1 MAKPPPLAPAA
12 APLPLVPAAAPP
24 QEGRLRL
31 RTLVLIRWI
40 ALFGQATTLAV
51 VYFGLGY
58 MIPFVPAMTVIAA
71 SGALNVVISIA
82 RPTATWVSDREAFW
96 NLCFD
101 LVLLAALLCL
111 TGGLQNPFSILI
123 LAPVVISGWA
133 LSRRSTLILSAMAVA
148 LVSFLAVWHLPLPW
162 PRSGILL
169 SPTYIAGVWAA
180 LVIAVVFIASYV
192 SSVAQET
199 QRMSQALAATQLALA
214 REQQR
219 SALGGLAAA
228 AALELGTPL
237 GTIAV
242 VARELQRELPEDS
255 PLREDVNLL
264 HAESLRC
271 RSILAG
277 LAERPAS
284 DDGSP
289 YHHLP
294 MVALVE
300 AAAAPHQRDG
310 VDLEIT
316 ATPAVDSAAPQP
328 TVTRNA
334 EVLHGVGTLIQNAVQ
349 FARRRVQVELTWD
362 EESVMLRIADDGPGF
377 DLTVLSR
384 IGEPYYSTG
393 ARARRRGEEQHMGLG
408 IFIAQTLLAHHG
420 ATLEI
425 SNDPAGGAV
434 VEIRWPRSSLE
445 VAGGPERDDTAPAG
459 GQAGGQAGGPSG
471 DRTTPLGKTEQA

>member
-1 MAKPPPLAPAA
+1 MASVPTSAPA
-12 APLPLVPAAAPP
+12 PAPP
-24 QEGRLRL
+24 QDGRLRL

-40 ALFGQATTLAV
+40 ALIGQATAVAV
-51 VYFGLGY
+51 VHFGLGY
-58 MIPFVPAMTVIAA
+58 EIPFIPAMAVITV
-71 SGALNVVISIA
+71 SGGLNVVISIA
-82 RPTATWVSDREAFW
+82 RPTATWASDREAFW

-133 LSRRSTLILSAMAVA
+133 LSRRSTLILSALAVA
-148 LVSFLAVWHLPLPW
+148 SVSFLALWYLPLPW
-162 PRSGILL
+162 PHAGILL
-169 SPTYIAGVWAA
+169 SPVYIAGVWAA
-180 LVIAVVFIASYV
+180 LVTAVIFIASYV
-192 SSVAQET
+192 SSVATET
-199 QRMSQALAATQLALA
+199 QRMSQALAATQMALA
-214 REQQR
+214 REQQL

-228 AALELGTPL
+228 AAHELGTPL

-255 PLREDVNLL
+255 PLREDVELL

-277 LAERPAS
+277 LAERPQG

-289 YHHLP
+289 YHQLP

-300 AAAAPHQRDG
+300 AAAAPHQREG
-310 VDLEIT
+310 VEIRIT
-316 ATPAVDSAAPQP
+316 AGPAVDSAAPQP

-349 FARRRVQVELTWD
+349 FARRQVQVDLTWD

-384 IGEPYYSTG
+384 LGEPYYSTG
-393 ARARRRGEEQHMGLG
+393 ARARRRGDNQHMGLG

-420 ATLEI
+420 ASLDF
-425 SNDPAGGAV
+425 SNDVVGGAV
-434 VEIRWPRSSLE
+434 VEIRWPRGSLE
-445 VAGGPERDDTAPAG
+445 VVGATQTDRRSLRPAEAAKTRTA
-459 GQAGGQAGGPSG
+459 
-471 DRTTPLGKTEQA
+471 

>member
-1 MAKPPPLAPAA
+1 MARTQTPTP
-12 APLPLVPAAAPP
+12 VPAPAPP
-24 QEGRLRL
+24 QDGRLRL

-40 ALFGQATTLAV
+40 ALIGQATTLAV

-58 MIPFVPAMTVIAA
+58 AIPFIPAMAVIAA
-71 SGALNVVISIA
+71 SGALNVVIAIA
-82 RPTATWVSDREAFW
+82 RPTTIWVSDREAFW

-111 TGGLQNPFSILI
+111 TGGLQNPFSMLI

-133 LSRRSTLILSAMAVA
+133 LSRRSTLGLSALAVA
-148 LVSFLAVWHLPLPW
+148 AASFLAFWHLPLPW
-162 PRSGILL
+162 PQAGILL
-169 SPTYIAGVWAA
+169 SPVYIAGVWAA
-180 LVIAVVFIASYV
+180 LVIAVIFIASYV
-192 SSVAQET
+192 SSVAIES
-199 QRMSQALAATQLALA
+199 QRMSRALAATQLALA
-214 REQQR
+214 REQQL

-228 AALELGTPL
+228 AAHELGTPL

-255 PLREDVNLL
+255 PLREDVELL

-271 RSILAG
+271 RAILAG
-277 LAERPAS
+277 LAERPEG

-289 YHHLP
+289 YHQLP

-300 AAAAPHQRDG
+300 AAAAPHRREG
-310 VDLEIT
+310 VEIEIT
-316 ATPAVDSAAPQP
+316 AGPAVDSTATQP

-349 FARRRVQVELTWD
+349 FARRRVQVDLTWD

-384 IGEPYYSTG
+384 LGEPYYSTG

-420 ATLEI
+420 ATLEF
-425 SNDPAGGAV
+425 SNDLAGSEGSGGAV
-434 VEIRWPRSSLE
+434 VEIRWPRASLE
-445 VAGGPERDDTAPAG
+445 VAAPAERDAALPRGSAAAGTA
-459 GQAGGQAGGPSG
+459 
-471 DRTTPLGKTEQA
+471 

>member
-1 MAKPPPLAPAA
+1 MAKSHPLAPAA
-12 APLPLVPAAAPP
+12 APP
-24 QEGRLRL
+24 QDGRLRL

-40 ALFGQATTLAV
+40 ALFGQAITLAV

-58 MIPFVPAMTVIAA
+58 GIPFIPAMAVIAA

-123 LAPVVISGWA
+123 LAPVVISGWT

-148 LVSFLAVWHLPLPW
+148 LVSFLGLWYLPLPW
-162 PRSGILL
+162 PQSGILL
-169 SPTYIAGVWAA
+169 SPIYIAGVWVA
-180 LVIAVVFIASYV
+180 LVIAVIFIASYV
-192 SSVAQET
+192 SSVAKES
-199 QRMSQALAATQLALA
+199 QRMSQALAATQMALA
-214 REQQR
+214 REQQL

-228 AALELGTPL
+228 AAHELGTPL

-255 PLREDVNLL
+255 PLRDDVELL

-277 LAERPAS
+277 LAERPAG
-284 DDGSP
+284 DGGSP
-289 YHHLP
+289 YHQLP

-300 AAAAPHQRDG
+300 AAAAPHRRDG

-316 ATPAVDSAAPQP
+316 AAPAVDSTAPQP

-349 FARRRVQVELTWD
+349 FARRRVQVDLTWD

-384 IGEPYYSTG
+384 LGEPYYSTG
-393 ARARRRGEEQHMGLG
+393 ARARQRGKDDHMGLG

-420 ATLEI
+420 ASLDF
-425 SNDPAGGAV
+425 SNDVGSNGAGGGAV
-434 VEIRWPRSSLE
+434 AEIRWPRGSLE
-445 VAGGPERDDTAPAG
+445 VAAAQAPGRRSPRPEESLTKRTA
-459 GQAGGQAGGPSG
+459 
-471 DRTTPLGKTEQA
+471 

>member
-1 MAKPPPLAPAA
+1 MAETHTLDPGRTPGAA
-12 APLPLVPAAAPP
+12 AT
-24 QEGRLRL
+24 QQGRLRL

-40 ALFGQATTLAV
+40 ALLGQATSLAV

-58 MIPFVPAMTVIAA
+58 AIPFIPAMAVIAV
-71 SGALNVVISIA
+71 SGALNVVITLA
-82 RPTATWVSDREAFW
+82 RPTATWASDREAFW

-133 LSRRSTLILSAMAVA
+133 LSRRSTLTLSAMAVCLA
-148 LVSFLAVWHLPLPW
+148 SFLALWYLPLPW
-162 PRSGILL
+162 PEPGILL
-169 SPTYIAGVWAA
+169 SPTYIAGVWTA
-180 LVIAVVFIASYV
+180 LVVAVVFIASYV
-192 SSVAQET
+192 SSIAQES
-199 QRMSQALAATQLALA
+199 QRMSQALAASQLALA
-214 REQQR
+214 REQQL

-228 AALELGTPL
+228 AAHELGTPL

-242 VARELQRELPEDS
+242 VARELQRELSADS
-255 PLREDVNLL
+255 PLREDVELL

-277 LAERPAS
+277 LAERPAG

-289 YHHLP
+289 YHQLP

-300 AAAAPHQRDG
+300 AAAAPHRREG
-310 VDLEIT
+310 VELEIT
-316 ATPAVDSAAPQP
+316 AAPAVDSSAPQP

-349 FARRRVQVELTWD
+349 FARHRVLVELTWD

-377 DLTVLSR
+377 DVTVLSR
-384 IGEPYYSTG
+384 LGEPYYSTG
-393 ARARRRGEEQHMGLG
+393 GRARRRGGEQHMGLG
-408 IFIAQTLLAHHG
+408 IFIARTLLAHHG
-420 ATLEI
+420 ATLEF
-425 SNDPAGGAV
+425 SNDVAGGAV

-445 VAGGPERDDTAPAG
+445 VAPPAG
-459 GQAGGQAGGPSG
+459 RS
-471 DRTTPLGKTEQA
+471 TTAAAPGAEPAAVEVSSRGAALTRETKKA

>member
-1 MAKPPPLAPAA
+1 LLAVANASPTSAPA
-12 APLPLVPAAAPP
+12 PT
-24 QEGRLRL
+24 QNGRLRL

-40 ALFGQATTLAV
+40 ALIGQATAVVV
-51 VYFGLGY
+51 VYFALGY
-58 MIPFVPAMTVIAA
+58 AIPLIPAMAVIAA

-82 RPTATWVSDREAFW
+82 RPTATWVSDREALW

-133 LSRRSTLILSAMAVA
+133 LSRRSTLILTALAVA
-148 LVSFLAVWHLPLPW
+148 LASFLAVWYLPLPW
-162 PRSGILL
+162 PHSGILL
-169 SPTYIAGVWAA
+169 SPIYIAGVWAA
-180 LVIAVVFIASYV
+180 LVTAVVFIAAYV
-192 SSVAQET
+192 SSVAKEN

-214 REQQR
+214 REQQL

-228 AALELGTPL
+228 AAHELGTPL

-242 VARELQRELPEDS
+242 VARELQRELPDGS
-255 PLREDVNLL
+255 PLREDVELL

-277 LAERPAS
+277 LAERPEG

-289 YHHLP
+289 YHQLP

-300 AAAAPHQRDG
+300 AAATPHRREG
-310 VDLEIT
+310 VEIEIT
-316 ATPAVDSAAPQP
+316 AGPAVDSSAPQP

-349 FARRRVQVELTWD
+349 FARRRVQVDLTWD

-377 DLTVLSR
+377 DVTVLSR

-408 IFIAQTLLAHHG
+408 IFIARTLLAHHG
-420 ATLEI
+420 ASLEF
-425 SNDPAGGAV
+425 SNELSGGAV

-445 VAGGPERDDTAPAG
+445 VAGPAQKSRSG
-459 GQAGGQAGGPSG
+459 GRAEQSM
-471 DRTTPLGKTEQA
+471 TTGTP

>member
-1 MAKPPPLAPAA
+1 MAKPPPLAPSA
-12 APLPLVPAAAPP
+12 APLPLAPAAAPP

-40 ALFGQATTLAV
+40 ALFGQAISLAV

-58 MIPFVPAMTVIAA
+58 QIPFVPAIAVIAA

-82 RPTATWVSDREAFW
+82 RPTSTWVSDREAFW

-101 LVLLAALLCL
+101 LLLLAALLCL

-133 LSRRSTLILSAMAVA
+133 LTRRSTMVLSGLAVA
-148 LVSFLAVWHLPLPW
+148 SVSFLAVWHLPLPW
-162 PRSGILL
+162 PQAGILL
-169 SPTYIAGVWAA
+169 SPTYIAGVWTA

-192 SSVAQET
+192 SSVAQEI
-199 QRMSQALAATQLALA
+199 QRMSQALAATQLALS
-214 REQQR
+214 REQQL

-228 AALELGTPL
+228 AAHELGTPL

-255 PLREDVNLL
+255 PLREDVELL

-277 LAERPAS
+277 LAERPES

-289 YHHLP
+289 YHQLP

-300 AAAAPHQRDG
+300 AAAAPHQREG
-310 VDLEIT
+310 VELEIT
-316 ATPAVDSAAPQP
+316 AAPAEDSSAPQP
-328 TVTRNA
+328 TGTRNA
-334 EVLHGVGTLIQNAVQ
+334 EV
-349 FARRRVQVELTWD
+349 
-362 EESVMLRIADDGPGF
+362 
-377 DLTVLSR
+377 
-384 IGEPYYSTG
+384 
-393 ARARRRGEEQHMGLG
+393 
-408 IFIAQTLLAHHG
+408 
-420 ATLEI
+420 
-425 SNDPAGGAV
+425 
-434 VEIRWPRSSLE
+434 
-445 VAGGPERDDTAPAG
+445 
-459 GQAGGQAGGPSG
+459 
-471 DRTTPLGKTEQA
+471 

>member
-1 MAKPPPLAPAA
+1 MPMASVPPFP
-12 APLPLVPAAAPP
+12 PAAAPP
-24 QEGRLRL
+24 QDGRLRL

-40 ALFGQATTLAV
+40 ALIGQATAVAV
-51 VYFGLGY
+51 VQFGLGY
-58 MIPFVPAMTVIAA
+58 EIPFIPAMAVIAV

-82 RPTATWVSDREAFW
+82 RPTATWASDREAFW

-101 LVLLAALLCL
+101 LALLAALLCL

-133 LSRRSTLILSAMAVA
+133 LSRRSTLMLSALAVA
-148 LVSFLAVWHLPLPW
+148 LVSFLAIWYLPLPW
-162 PRSGILL
+162 PHGGILL
-169 SPTYIAGVWAA
+169 SPVYIAGVWAA
-180 LVIAVVFIASYV
+180 LVTAVVFIASYV
-192 SSVAQET
+192 SSVATET
-199 QRMSQALAATQLALA
+199 QRMSQALAATQMALA
-214 REQQR
+214 REQQL

-228 AALELGTPL
+228 AAHELGTPL

-255 PLREDVNLL
+255 PLREDVDLL

-271 RSILAG
+271 RAILAS
-277 LAERPAS
+277 LAERPTG

-289 YHHLP
+289 YHQLP

-300 AAAAPHQRDG
+300 AAAGPHQREG
-310 VDLEIT
+310 VEIELT
-316 ATPAVDSAAPQP
+316 AGPAVDSTAPQP

-349 FARRRVQVELTWD
+349 FARHHVHVDLTWD

-384 IGEPYYSTG
+384 LGEPYYSTG
-393 ARARRRGEEQHMGLG
+393 ARARRRGGSQHMGLG

-420 ATLEI
+420 ASLDF
-425 SNDPAGGAV
+425 SNDVGGGAV
-434 VEIRWPRSSLE
+434 VEIRWPRGSLE
-445 VAGGPERDDTAPAG
+445 VTGAPPKG
-459 GQAGGQAGGPSG
+459 L
-471 DRTTPLGKTEQA
+471 TTPQQGEAVKAGTA

>member
-1 MAKPPPLAPAA
+1 MAKPQAPRSAPLLAP
-12 APLPLVPAAAPP
+12 VTAPP

-40 ALFGQATTLAV
+40 ALIGQATTLAV

-58 MIPFVPAMTVIAA
+58 DFPFIPAMSIIAA

-82 RPTATWVSDREAFW
+82 RPTAVWVSDREAFW

-111 TGGLQNPFSILI
+111 TGGLQNPFCILI

-133 LSRRSTLILSAMAVA
+133 LTRRSTLILSAMAVA
-148 LVSFLAVWHLPLPW
+148 LVSFLAVWYQPLPW
-162 PRSGILL
+162 PQSGILL
-169 SPTYIAGVWAA
+169 SPVYIAGVWAA

-192 SSVAQET
+192 SSVAREIH
-199 QRMSQALAATQLALA
+199 RMAQALAATQMALA
-214 REQQR
+214 REQQL

-228 AALELGTPL
+228 AAHELGTPL

-242 VARELQRELPEDS
+242 VARELQRDLPEGS
-255 PLREDVNLL
+255 PLREDVDLL

-277 LAERPAS
+277 LAERPAG
-284 DDGSP
+284 DGGSP
-289 YHHLP
+289 YHQLP

-300 AAAAPHQRDG
+300 AAAAPHRRDG
-310 VDLEIT
+310 VELQIT
-316 ATPAVDSAAPQP
+316 AAPAVDSSAAQP
-328 TVTRNA
+328 TVARNA

-349 FARRRVQVELTWD
+349 FARHLVQVELTWD
-362 EESVMLRIADDGPGF
+362 EESVMLRIADDGTGF

-384 IGEPYYSTG
+384 LGEPYYSTG
-393 ARARRRGEEQHMGLG
+393 ARARRRGEDQHMGLG

-420 ATLEI
+420 ASLDF
-425 SNDPAGGAV
+425 SNDVGGGAV
-434 VEIRWPRSSLE
+434 VEVRWPRASLE
-445 VAGGPERDDTAPAG
+445 VAGAGAPEGATAQG
-459 GQAGGQAGGPSG
+459 GHGM
-471 DRTTPLGKTEQA
+471 TTRMA

>member
-1 MAKPPPLAPAA
+1 MPPR
-12 APLPLVPAAAPP
+12 
-24 QEGRLRL
+24 EGRLRL

-40 ALFGQATTLAV
+40 ALIGQGITLAV

-58 MIPFVPAMTVIAA
+58 AIPFVPAMAVIAA
-71 SGALNVVISIA
+71 SGALNVMISIA

-123 LAPVVISGWA
+123 LAPVVISGWT

-162 PRSGILL
+162 PQSGILL
-169 SPTYIAGVWAA
+169 SPIYIAGVWTA
-180 LVIAVVFIASYV
+180 LVIAVIFIASYV
-192 SSVAQET
+192 SSVAKES

-214 REQQR
+214 REQQL

-228 AALELGTPL
+228 AAHELGTPL

-242 VARELQRELPEDS
+242 VARELQRELPEGS
-255 PLREDVNLL
+255 PLREDVELL

-277 LAERPAS
+277 LAERPEG

-289 YHHLP
+289 YHQLP

-300 AAAAPHQRDG
+300 AAAAPHRRDG
-310 VDLEIT
+310 VEIEIT
-316 ATPAVDSAAPQP
+316 AGPAVDSAAAQP

-349 FARRRVQVELTWD
+349 FARHRVQIDLTWD

-377 DLTVLSR
+377 DVTVLSR

-393 ARARRRGEEQHMGLG
+393 ARARRRGEDQHMGLG

-420 ATLEI
+420 ASVEF
-425 SNDPAGGAV
+425 SNEVTGGAV
-434 VEIRWPRSSLE
+434 AELRWPRSSLE
-445 VAGGPERDDTAPAG
+445 VAAAPQQDRRVPRQDDSMKGGTA
-459 GQAGGQAGGPSG
+459 
-471 DRTTPLGKTEQA
+471 

>member
-1 MAKPPPLAPAA
+1 MASLSTPAP
-12 APLPLVPAAAPP
+12 VPAVP
-24 QEGRLRL
+24 QDGRLRL
-31 RTLVLIRWI
+31 RTLVLLRWI

-51 VYFGLGY
+51 VYFGLDY
-58 MIPFVPAMTVIAA
+58 PVPFIPAMAVIAA

-82 RPTATWVSDREAFW
+82 RPTTIWVSDREAFW
-96 NLCFD
+96 NLGFD

-133 LSRRSTLILSAMAVA
+133 LTRRSTFILSAMAVA
-148 LVSFLAVWHLPLPW
+148 LVSFLAVWYLPLPW
-162 PRSGILL
+162 PDSGILL
-169 SPTYIAGVWAA
+169 SPIYIAGVWAA

-192 SSVAQET
+192 SSVALET

-214 REQQR
+214 REQQL

-228 AALELGTPL
+228 AAHELGTPL

-242 VARELQRELPEDS
+242 VARELQRELPPDS
-255 PLREDVNLL
+255 PLRDDIELL

-277 LAERPAS
+277 LAERPEG

-294 MVALVE
+294 MAALVE
-300 AAAAPHQRDG
+300 AAAAPHRRDG
-310 VDLEIT
+310 VEIEIT
-316 ATPAVDSAAPQP
+316 AGPAIDSAAPQP
-328 TVTRNA
+328 TVARNA

-349 FARRRVQVELTWD
+349 FARSRVQVDLTWD

-377 DLTVLSR
+377 DLTILSR

-420 ATLEI
+420 ASLEF
-425 SNDPAGGAV
+425 SNDVAGGAV
-434 VEIRWPRSSLE
+434 VEIRWPRSGLE
-445 VAGGPERDDTAPAG
+445 VSKDVTKNSTGPRTEAGNLRAG
-459 GQAGGQAGGPSG
+459 AV
-471 DRTTPLGKTEQA
+471 

>member
-1 MAKPPPLAPAA
+1 MAKPQAPRSASRLAPAT
-12 APLPLVPAAAPP
+12 APP
-24 QEGRLRL
+24 QGGRLRL

-40 ALFGQATTLAV
+40 ALIGQATTLAV

-58 MIPFVPAMTVIAA
+58 EIPFIPAMSVIAA

-82 RPTATWVSDREAFW
+82 RPTAVWVSDREAFW

-133 LSRRSTLILSAMAVA
+133 LTRRSTLVLSAMAVA
-148 LVSFLAVWHLPLPW
+148 LVSFLAVFYLPLPW
-162 PRSGILL
+162 PQSGILL
-169 SPTYIAGVWAA
+169 SPIYIAGVWAA

-192 SSVAQET
+192 SSVAREIH
-199 QRMSQALAATQLALA
+199 RMSQALAATQMALA
-214 REQQR
+214 REQQL

-228 AALELGTPL
+228 AAHELGTPL

-242 VARELQRELPEDS
+242 VARELQHELAEDS
-255 PLREDVNLL
+255 PLREDVELL

-277 LAERPAS
+277 LAERPAR

-289 YHHLP
+289 YHQIP

-300 AAAAPHQRDG
+300 AAAAPHRRDG
-310 VDLEIT
+310 VELEIT
-316 ATPAVDSAAPQP
+316 AAPAVDSSAAQP

-349 FARRRVQVELTWD
+349 FARHLVLVDLTWD

-384 IGEPYYSTG
+384 LGEPYYSTG
-393 ARARRRGEEQHMGLG
+393 ARARRRGEDQHMGLG
-408 IFIAQTLLAHHG
+408 IFIARTLLAHQG
-420 ATLEI
+420 ASLDF
-425 SNDPAGGAV
+425 SNDLAGPEGVGGAV
-434 VEIRWPRSSLE
+434 VEVRWPRASLE
-445 VAGGPERDDTAPAG
+445 VAGAPALKDAAGQG
-459 GQAGGQAGGPSG
+459 GLNMTT
-471 DRTTPLGKTEQA
+471 RTV

>member
-1 MAKPPPLAPAA
+1 MAKPSSLAPAA
-12 APLPLVPAAAPP
+12 APLPLAPAGAPP

-40 ALFGQATTLAV
+40 ALFGQATSLAV

-58 MIPFVPAMTVIAA
+58 EIPFIPAMAVIAA

-82 RPTATWVSDREAFW
+82 RPTLTWVSDREAFW

-101 LVLLAALLCL
+101 LVLLTALLCL

-133 LSRRSTLILSAMAVA
+133 LSRRSTFVLSAMAIA
-148 LVSFLAVWHLPLPW
+148 LVSFLGLWYLPLPW
-162 PRSGILL
+162 AESGILL
-169 SPTYIAGVWAA
+169 SPTYIAGVWTA
-180 LVIAVVFIASYV
+180 LVIAVIFIASYV
-192 SSVAQET
+192 SSVAQEI
-199 QRMSQALAATQLALA
+199 QRMSQALAATQMALA
-214 REQQR
+214 REQQL

-228 AALELGTPL
+228 AAHELGTPL

-242 VARELQRELPEDS
+242 VARELQRDLPEGS
-255 PLREDVNLL
+255 PLREDIELL

-277 LAERPAS
+277 LAERPEG

-289 YHHLP
+289 YHQLP

-300 AAAAPHQRDG
+300 AAAAAHGRDG
-310 VDLEIT
+310 VELQIT
-316 ATPAVDSAAPQP
+316 SAPAVDSTVPQP

-334 EVLHGVGTLIQNAVQ
+334 EVLHGVGTIIQNAVQ
-349 FARRRVQVELTWD
+349 FARQRVQVELTWD

-377 DLTVLSR
+377 DVTVLSR
-384 IGEPYYSTG
+384 LGEPYYSTG
-393 ARARRRGEEQHMGLG
+393 ARSRRRGESQHMGLG

-420 ATLEI
+420 ATLEF
-425 SNDPAGGAV
+425 SNDPSGGAV
-434 VEIRWPRSSLE
+434 VEIRWPRASLE
-445 VAGGPERDDTAPAG
+445 VAALAGWSGGGRPPVEKGSDKAVSPG
-459 GQAGGQAGGPSG
+459 
-471 DRTTPLGKTEQA
+471 LGETEKA

>member
-1 MAKPPPLAPAA
+1 MASPSTPAA
-12 APLPLVPAAAPP
+12 VPATP
-24 QEGRLRL
+24 QDGRLRL

-40 ALFGQATTLAV
+40 ALLGQATTLAV

-58 MIPFVPAMTVIAA
+58 PVPFVPAMAVIAA

-82 RPTATWVSDREAFW
+82 RPTKIWVSDREAFW

-133 LSRRSTLILSAMAVA
+133 LTRRSTFILSAMAVA
-148 LVSFLAVWHLPLPW
+148 LVSFLAVWYLPLPW
-162 PRSGILL
+162 PEGGILL
-169 SPTYIAGVWAA
+169 SPIYIAGVWAA

-192 SSVAQET
+192 SSVALET

-214 REQQR
+214 REQQL

-228 AALELGTPL
+228 AAHELGTPL

-242 VARELQRELPEDS
+242 VARELQRELPQDS
-255 PLREDVNLL
+255 PLREDIELL

-271 RSILAG
+271 RSILAA
-277 LAERPAS
+277 LAERPEG

-294 MVALVE
+294 MAALVE
-300 AAAAPHQRDG
+300 AAAAPHRRDG
-310 VDLEIT
+310 VEIEIT
-316 ATPAVDSAAPQP
+316 AGPAIDSSAPQP
-328 TVTRNA
+328 TVARNA
-334 EVLHGVGTLIQNAVQ
+334 EVLHGLGTLIQNAVQ
-349 FARRRVQVELTWD
+349 FARSRVQVDLTWD

-377 DLTVLSR
+377 DVTMLSR

-393 ARARRRGEEQHMGLG
+393 TRARRRGEEQHMGLG

-420 ATLEI
+420 ASLEF
-425 SNDPAGGAV
+425 SNDVAGGAV
-434 VEIRWPRSSLE
+434 VEIRWPRGGLE
-445 VAGGPERDDTAPAG
+445 VTESAADSGPGRRSAADKAAADA
-459 GQAGGQAGGPSG
+459 
-471 DRTTPLGKTEQA
+471 L

>member
-1 MAKPPPLAPAA
+1 MPMAKPHPAPAA
-12 APLPLVPAAAPP
+12 APS
-24 QEGRLRL
+24 QHGRLRL

-40 ALFGQATTLAV
+40 ALLGQATTLAV

-58 MIPFVPAMTVIAA
+58 AIPFIPAMAVIAA
-71 SGALNVVISIA
+71 SGALNVMISIA
-82 RPTATWVSDREAFW
+82 RPTATWISDREAFW
-96 NLCFD
+96 NLGFD

-148 LVSFLAVWHLPLPW
+148 LVSFLGLWYLPLPW
-162 PRSGILL
+162 PQSGILL
-169 SPTYIAGVWAA
+169 SPIYLAGVWAA
-180 LVIAVVFIASYV
+180 LVTAVIFIASYV
-192 SSVAQET
+192 SSVATES

-214 REQQR
+214 REQQL

-228 AALELGTPL
+228 AAHELGTPL

-242 VARELQRELPEDS
+242 VARELQRDLPEDS
-255 PLREDVNLL
+255 PLREDVELL

-277 LAERPAS
+277 LAERPAG
-284 DDGSP
+284 DGGLP
-289 YHHLP
+289 YHQLP

-300 AAAAPHQRDG
+300 AAAAAHQRDG
-310 VDLEIT
+310 VELEIT
-316 ATPAVDSAAPQP
+316 AAPAVDSAAPQP

-349 FARRRVQVELTWD
+349 FARHRVQVDLTWD

-393 ARARRRGEEQHMGLG
+393 ARARRRGEEDHMGLG

-420 ATLEI
+420 ASLDF
-425 SNDPAGGAV
+425 SNEVAGGAV
-434 VEIRWPRSSLE
+434 VEIRWPRDSLE
-445 VAGGPERDDTAPAG
+445 VASTAPPGA
-459 GQAGGQAGGPSG
+459 
-471 DRTTPLGKTEQA
+471 PLRAVG

>member
-1 MAKPPPLAPAA
+1 MARPASPVPAPA
-12 APLPLVPAAAPP
+12 PS
-24 QEGRLRL
+24 QDGRLRL

-40 ALFGQATTLAV
+40 ALIGQATTLAV

-58 MIPFVPAMTVIAA
+58 AIPFVPAIAVIAV
-71 SGALNVVISIA
+71 SGALNVVIAIA
-82 RPTATWVSDREAFW
+82 RPTAIWVSDREAFW

-133 LSRRSTLILSAMAVA
+133 LSRRSTLMLSVLAVA
-148 LVSFLAVWHLPLPW
+148 AVSFLAFWHLPLPW
-162 PRSGILL
+162 PQAGILL
-169 SPTYIAGVWAA
+169 SPIYIAGVWAA
-180 LVIAVVFIASYV
+180 LVTAVIFIASYV
-192 SSVAQET
+192 SSVATET
-199 QRMSQALAATQLALA
+199 QRMSRALAATQLALA
-214 REQQR
+214 REQQL

-228 AALELGTPL
+228 AAHELGTPL

-255 PLREDVNLL
+255 PLRDDVELL

-271 RSILAG
+271 RAILAG
-277 LAERPAS
+277 LAERPEG

-300 AAAAPHQRDG
+300 AAAAAHPRDG
-310 VDLEIT
+310 AEIEIT
-316 ATPAVDSAAPQP
+316 AGPAVDSTAPQP
-328 TVTRNA
+328 TVARNA
-334 EVLHGVGTLIQNAVQ
+334 EVVHGVGTLIQNAVQ
-349 FARRRVQVELTWD
+349 FARRRVQVDLTWD

-384 IGEPYYSTG
+384 LGEPYYSTG
-393 ARARRRGEEQHMGLG
+393 TRARRRGGEHHMGLG

-420 ATLEI
+420 ATLDF
-425 SNDPAGGAV
+425 SNELAGGAV
-434 VEIRWPRSSLE
+434 VEIRWPRASLE
-445 VAGGPERDDTAPAG
+445 VEATAPTGRSEARPRG
-459 GQAGGQAGGPSG
+459 SAA
-471 DRTTPLGKTEQA
+471 

>member
-1 MAKPPPLAPAA
+1 MASLSTPAPAPAA
-12 APLPLVPAAAPP
+12 P
-24 QEGRLRL
+24 QDGRLRL

-51 VYFGLGY
+51 VYFGLDY
-58 MIPFVPAMTVIAA
+58 PVPFIPAMAVIAA

-82 RPTATWVSDREAFW
+82 RPTAIWVSDREAFW
-96 NLCFD
+96 NLGFD

-133 LSRRSTLILSAMAVA
+133 LTRRSTFILSAMAVA
-148 LVSFLAVWHLPLPW
+148 LVSFLAVWYLPLPW
-162 PRSGILL
+162 PDSGILL
-169 SPTYIAGVWAA
+169 SPVYIAGVWAA

-192 SSVAQET
+192 SSVALES

-214 REQQR
+214 REQQL

-228 AALELGTPL
+228 AAHELGTPL

-255 PLREDVNLL
+255 PLRDDIELL

-277 LAERPAS
+277 LAERPEG

-294 MVALVE
+294 MAGLVE
-300 AAAAPHQRDG
+300 AAAAPHRRDG
-310 VDLEIT
+310 VEIEIT
-316 ATPAVDSAAPQP
+316 AGPAIDSAAPQP
-328 TVTRNA
+328 TVARNA

-349 FARRRVQVELTWD
+349 FARSRVQVDLTWD

-377 DLTVLSR
+377 DLTILSR

-420 ATLEI
+420 ASLEF
-425 SNDPAGGAV
+425 SNDVAGGAV
-434 VEIRWPRSSLE
+434 VEIRWPRGGLEVLE
-445 VAGGPERDDTAPAG
+445 VAAKDGIDP
-459 GQAGGQAGGPSG
+459 
-471 DRTTPLGKTEQA
+471 RTEADGLRTGAA